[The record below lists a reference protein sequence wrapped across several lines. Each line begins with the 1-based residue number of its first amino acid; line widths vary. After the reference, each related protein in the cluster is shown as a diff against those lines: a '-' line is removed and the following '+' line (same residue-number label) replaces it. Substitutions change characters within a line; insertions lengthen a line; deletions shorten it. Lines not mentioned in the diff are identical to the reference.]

1 MSKIIIDPEKLKIE
15 RQKTEV
21 ARWIYDTYKI
31 DIFASKDKIDLKVA
45 KKIMKM
51 RKIISW
57 EEVKKEI
64 GL

>member
-31 DIFASKDKIDLKVA
+31 DIFA

>member
-51 RKIISW
+51 RK
-57 EEVKKEI
+57 
-64 GL
+64 